1 MKGPRRVLQIYCWIR
16 VALAIRP
23 ERRAGGRSSTAVHR
37 VLDGGGSS
45 TDRCTQKLRLA
56 RTGAVTPGPL
66 SLPTLFLHRW
76 G

>member
-45 TDRCTQKLRLA
+45 TDRCTQNC
-56 RTGAVTPGPL
+56 V
-66 SLPTLFLHRW
+66 
-76 G
+76 